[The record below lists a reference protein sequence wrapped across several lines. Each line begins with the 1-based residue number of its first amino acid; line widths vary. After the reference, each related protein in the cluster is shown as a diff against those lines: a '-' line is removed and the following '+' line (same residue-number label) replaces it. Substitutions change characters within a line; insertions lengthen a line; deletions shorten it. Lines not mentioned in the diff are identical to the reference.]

1 MARGLI
7 FNFTSRSVLLTL
19 VVGLSGALVQTA
31 AADRLLLLTIDG
43 VPGAPGLDAKG
54 NLALA
59 TRFAASLKKA
69 QAPALIFAVGSRLRS
84 NDGALRKFTDI
95 GIEVGSLGQ
104 AARDL
109 GLTELDAWL
118 GDFES
123 GRSSLTDV
131 LATLKAKQRTVRY
144 FRFPGLSEGIVP
156 EHQIAAKNAMAAA
169 GGRHVDATVDLIDG
183 GLDAAFR
190 AQLGKSKREQDKRV
204 LAELSQDWLAAMRAL
219 IGRSEKVGDRVAGE
233 DSPQV
238 LRLTFDTITADNLD
252 ALLGWLIRQG
262 YRLAPAT
269 EVLGHPIFSRPHSYT
284 GRRGVSLYWRVRIS
298 DDLRRAEKEVN
309 DLLFKAGESWSRGD
323 LDGFMAAFTEDA
335 RIVSGRQLVEG
346 RQTIRAKYRER
357 YPTAGSMGRLAIE
370 LSRFDIHTTDRE
382 TLYGLIEP
390 IPPRFATATAKWTL
404 IPKRGMGRTGYASLA
419 LQKTNAGWRI
429 LEDHSSTGSFIRT
442 AKGSKKGN

>member
-1 MARGLI
+1 
-7 FNFTSRSVLLTL
+7 V
-19 VVGLSGALVQTA
+19 
-31 AADRLLLLTIDG
+31 
-43 VPGAPGLDAKG
+43 
-54 NLALA
+54 
-59 TRFAASLKKA
+59 
-69 QAPALIFAVGSRLRS
+69 
-84 NDGALRKFTDI
+84 
-95 GIEVGSLGQ
+95 
-104 AARDL
+104 
-109 GLTELDAWL
+109 
-118 GDFES
+118 
-123 GRSSLTDV
+123 TDV
-131 LATLKAKQRTVRY
+131 LATLKAKQRAVRF

-156 EHQIAAKNAMAAA
+156 EHQLAAKNAMATA

-183 GLDAAFR
+183 GLDAAYR
-190 AQLGKSKREQDKRV
+190 AELGKSKRDQDKRV
-204 LAELSQDWLAAMRAL
+204 IAELSQDWLAAMRAL
-219 IGRSEKVGDRVAGE
+219 VRRSETVGDRVAGA

-238 LRLTFDTITADNLD
+238 LRLNFDTITGDNLE
-252 ALLGWLIRQG
+252 ALLGWLDRRG
-262 YRLAPAT
+262 YRFAPAA

-309 DLLFKAGESWSRGD
+309 DLLFKAAESWSRGD

-370 LSRFDIHTTDRE
+370 LARFDIHTTDRE

-390 IPPRFATATAKWTL
+390 IPPRFAIATVKWTL

-429 LEDHSSTGSFIRT
+429 LEDHSSTGSFIKAPKSGKR
-442 AKGSKKGN
+442 SN